1 MTAFDFM
8 NETSSSCSVC
18 GRPLQYSVGGAYCP
32 HCAATGRQHESATVT
47 GPPVTAPSIPGAASH
62 SSWTD
67 LLSGVGIWIASLIFM
82 LVLPLAGL
90 VIYGLFQP
98 ALFSEIA
105 KGQMT
110 PRAVLISLVAT
121 FVAQMLTLAL
131 AWGVVTRAG
140 QRPFLSTMGWFWRS
154 WFKVP
159 HAIALTIVMLGVG
172 WLTTKFLPHKETSLD
187 KVLEMGLAVRVTMA
201 VLATLGAPI
210 VEEVVYRGVLYPAI
224 ERTVN
229 SSVAVVVV
237 TLLFWSVHLAQ
248 YWNSAAVLVS
258 VFVLSLA
265 LTLVRAATGSLLPCV
280 VTHFLF
286 NGIQAIGIIMA
297 PEAAKHAP
305 EPARAALTALLSLC
319 GLQ

>member
-1 MTAFDFM
+1 
-8 NETSSSCSVC
+8 
-18 GRPLQYSVGGAYCP
+18 
-32 HCAATGRQHESATVT
+32 
-47 GPPVTAPSIPGAASH
+47 
-62 SSWTD
+62 
-67 LLSGVGIWIASLIFM
+67 M